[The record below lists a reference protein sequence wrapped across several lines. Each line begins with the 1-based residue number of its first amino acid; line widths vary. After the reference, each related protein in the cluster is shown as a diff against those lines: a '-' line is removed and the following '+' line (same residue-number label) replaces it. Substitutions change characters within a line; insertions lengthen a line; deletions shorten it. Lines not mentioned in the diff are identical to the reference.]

1 MKMHFASKQLSL
13 SGNGNPMC
21 DGLHVYFLG
30 FNSLLC
36 FDDEPQC
43 WNPQVKSETLTVEA
57 QCVFTLIK
65 SYPTRSS

>member
-21 DGLHVYFLG
+21 DGLYVYFLG

-43 WNPQVKSETLTVEA
+43 WNPQPKNETLTVEA
-57 QCVFTLIK
+57 QCVFYTLK
-65 SYPTRSS
+65 VRSH